1 MNWKP
6 DWSKLVIYLVI
17 PVVLTGGLA
26 AMYFSGDLAAQ
37 RLVAPKLPPLDSHSW
52 REFGL
57 LENGQALL
65 LAAMVAT
72 LAAGAW
78 RAGERLVRAGFALAA
93 LFALFVLL
101 EEIDYGK
108 HWREYAVCEESIE
121 WFRPVP
127 HGEWNPLEEKRAQG
141 ASFTVHQRHLTTEFK
156 LGGDLL
162 LIALFVVLPLVAPR
176 VRNRWVRWAAPSR
189 YAVLTVIAMLLTS
202 QAVHAA
208 GRSLRHRYR
217 DEVRRGE
224 VPQWELGSLV
234 NNLSEFREFNAYYLY
249 AVYFAALVF
258 RRRLPGAADAN
269 EPARGAGSQGE

>member
-1 MNWKP
+1 VNWKP

-17 PVVLTGGLA
+17 PAVLTGGMA
-26 AMYFSGDLAAQ
+26 AMYFSGDPVAQ

-57 LENGQALL
+57 LENGQTLL
-65 LAAMVAT
+65 LAVMVAT

-78 RAGERLVRAGFALAA
+78 RARAWRVRAGFVLAA
-93 LFALFVLL
+93 LFALFILL

-108 HWREYAVCEESIE
+108 HWREYAGCEESIE

-127 HGEWNPLEEKRAQG
+127 HGEWNPLEEKKAQG

-156 LGGDLL
+156 VVGDVL
-162 LIALFVVLPLVAPR
+162 LIALFVVLPLAAPR

-202 QAVHAA
+202 QAVHTV

-224 VPQWELGSLV
+224 APQWELGSLV

-249 AVYFAALVF
+249 AVYFAVLVF
-258 RRRLPGAADAN
+258 GRRLPGAADAN